1 MAKRSGITELERYL
15 QIQAAEGS
23 SDSRGEFT
31 LARAEALKKMAQH
44 QLPFADAWAVKII
57 QSIVAGGST
66 KPIRVD
72 LCATSTSFY
81 FLEPGF
87 KLEELLTA
95 FFNPERSSNMALCH
109 LTSALWVI
117 GIRNSWGFQVA
128 LPGEKITLIW
138 DGKDLL
144 EVSSEQA
151 RDCACITVAPLQCKA
166 STASWVAGVVMS
178 GKRNADIV
186 LALERN
192 CYVCPLPL
200 TADGR
205 RLDALQKARVQGRSF
220 NSYPI
225 AFGTVA
231 SELKSFRLP
240 PGTFEKAVGATSGLS
255 LLAIS
260 RGLSSLASSRGLSLL
275 DSSRGLSLLD
285 SSGGGWGDFSTEKMS
300 AIPVQSEASLAYITA
315 VHMMMSGYGKSADW
329 QEGRDLSM
337 LYWVLDGAVVEE
349 EFLISERSHCSIGCF
364 ISAEGLE
371 TDISS
376 FKLVAGEEK
385 KKRYKT
391 ARLALLQAKSQIESV
406 DLDAMVSSTKRRFAS
421 LGGIISGVGLLSI
434 VANPVFG
441 LFLTGIGVAIFV
453 TASSKARTR
462 VQAASFSLRA
472 LNRKLSHEISKQVRH
487 YS

>member
-1 MAKRSGITELERYL
+1 MAKRSQTTELERYL
-15 QIQAAEGS
+15 QTQAAEGS

-57 QSIVAGGST
+57 QAIVAGGST

-87 KLEELLTA
+87 KLEELLAA
-95 FFNPERSSNMALCH
+95 FFTPERSSNPALCH

-138 DGKDLL
+138 DGKELH
-144 EVSSEQA
+144 EVSSEET
-151 RDCACITVAPLQCKA
+151 RNCACITVAPLQCKA

-205 RLDALQKARVQGRSF
+205 RLDALQKARVQGRSR

-225 AFGTVA
+225 AFGTIA
-231 SELKSFRLP
+231 SELQSFRLP
-240 PGTFEKAVGATSGLS
+240 PGTFEKTTGA
-255 LLAIS
+255 AIS
-260 RGLSSLASSRGLSLL
+260 LSLL
-275 DSSRGLSLLD
+275 DN
-285 SSGGGWGDFSTEKMS
+285 SGGGWGDFSLEKMS
-300 AIPVQSEASLAYITA
+300 AIPAQKEASLAYITA
-315 VHMMMSGYGKSADW
+315 VHMMMVGYGKSADW

-349 EFLISERSHCSIGCF
+349 ELLISERSHCSIGCF
-364 ISAEGLE
+364 ISAQGLE
-371 TDISS
+371 TDISG
-376 FKLVAGEEK
+376 FKLILSQEK
-385 KKRYKT
+385 KRRYKV
-391 ARLALLQAKSQIESV
+391 ARNDILQAKSQIESV
-406 DLDAMVSSTKRRFAS
+406 DLDAMVSSTKRRFVI
-421 LGGIISGVGLLSI
+421 LGSIVSGVGLISVL
-434 VANPVFG
+434 ANPIFG
-441 LFLTGIGVAIFV
+441 LFFAGTGVAIFL

-462 VQAASFSLRA
+462 ADAASFSLRA
-472 LNRKLSHEISKQVRH
+472 LGRKLAHDISKQVRH
-487 YS
+487 YN